1 MNTNNTFTLILSGTV
16 VVLIGII
23 AYMGYMQFSQDDVLV
38 QNGNEEE
45 LPTRFDI
52 DLLRDELALDT
63 LVPGSY
69 VTSPLEFSGLAAP
82 SWYTEGTFMVTL
94 TDEDGTVIGETEA
107 YADGGEN
114 AEGFI
119 AFRGSLTFTEPEG
132 TVGMLT
138 FEKSV
143 PEDDLTGGY
152 SHGISVIFEEEV
164 FEADDEE
171 VPPPPPTDDAE
182 VIDGT
187 E

>member
-16 VVLIGII
+16 IVLIGII

-107 YADGGEN
+107 YACSSSCGP
-114 AEGFI
+114 A
-119 AFRGSLTFTEPEG
+119 L
-132 TVGMLT
+132 GM
-138 FEKSV
+138 V
-143 PEDDLTGGY
+143 
-152 SHGISVIFEEEV
+152 
-164 FEADDEE
+164 
-171 VPPPPPTDDAE
+171 
-182 VIDGT
+182 
-187 E
+187 